1 MTAFLI
7 RIDRET
13 GRRGAEKDWALDAYC
28 LLQAARNQS
37 INNLRDDLRELL
49 ASMGNEIIPTGDQTD
64 VAAHTRLKAAAES
77 LAVAHNRA
85 VVSAADITASVYRS
99 RASKDY
105 LKPEEV
111 FECEKFRLRDAYGC
125 EVTEELVDLDDG
137 GRLISRL
144 VQLEAILAQPDG
156 TIADPTTGRIY
167 PAPPLYVASRDRA
180 EREQLSICTDWA
192 NHSAQWLARFNLG
205 LRGILQRLIAGE
217 GVKAT
222 DPDLQR
228 MNAIAL
234 KCAVHIK
241 AILGFTVPPNCSP
254 IWLLALLVKQL
265 GLKLVSRKEGT
276 RGKQVRIYV
285 LAEAERDFA
294 LHVLAHRAYKRV
306 EKETREQE
314 LRERMRRYQAA
325 MQSRY
330 GVDPPPPPVST
341 PPEQGSNQ
349 HLTGGVDTAANPD
362 SFVLARRDL
371 PLESRELYRALEVQY
386 AETQEEETLSRKKSA
401 SREPA
406 TTILALKCPNPPSD

>member
-1 MTAFLI
+1 
-7 RIDRET
+7 
-13 GRRGAEKDWALDAYC
+13 
-28 LLQAARNQS
+28 
-37 INNLRDDLRELL
+37 
-49 ASMGNEIIPTGDQTD
+49 MGNEIIPTGDQND
-64 VAAHTRLKAAAES
+64 VAAHTRLKAAAEA

-85 VVSAADITASVYRS
+85 VVSAKDITASEYRA

-156 TIADPTTGRIY
+156 TITDPTTGKIY
-167 PAPPLYVASRDRA
+167 PAPPLHVASRDRV

-192 NHSAQWLARFNLG
+192 NNSARWLARFNLG
-205 LRGILQRLIAGE
+205 LHDILQRLIAGE

-228 MNAIAL
+228 MNAIAQQ
-234 KCAVHIK
+234 CAVHIK
-241 AILGFTVPPNCSP
+241 AILGFTVPPKCSP
-254 IWLLALLVKQL
+254 MWLLALLVEQL
-265 GLKLVSRKEGT
+265 GLKLVSRKQGT
-276 RGKQVRIYV
+276 RGKQVRVYV

-294 LHVLAHRAYKRV
+294 LRVLAHREAKRV

-314 LRERMRRYQAA
+314 LRERMQRYQAA
-325 MQSRY
+325 MQSLY

-341 PPEQGSNQ
+341 PPSNGCNK
-349 HLTGGVDTAANPD
+349 HLTGGVDTAQYPPKPKPRAGGEE
-362 SFVLARRDL
+362 STARH
-371 PLESRELYRALEVQY
+371 
-386 AETQEEETLSRKKSA
+386 A
-401 SREPA
+401 SP
-406 TTILALKCPNPPSD
+406 